1 MCLWL
6 CDELDPLVT
15 LVAVAVCGPVM
26 TRFLW
31 VYVALCDEQVPLVLP
46 VPPVPPG
53 VWGPV

>member
-15 LVAVAVCGPVM
+15 VVAVAVCGPVM
-26 TRFLW
+26 TRFHW